1 MSSRLSPNVK
11 CARACGVPCSLRSIL
26 ACICPTSRI
35 RTCSTRMLRSSAAMV
50 TVSLRSSPSLFA
62 LPGGGELALST
73 GAGAQ
78 GGGSRSSDLC
88 GIARRATAR
97 SAACAARSVWPG
109 FIARRA
115 RPGLEFAKP
124 HPVGETQPP
133 ARALRPE
140 GREAA
145 GGLNTPTDR
154 AGRICAGSGCTAM
167 TTGARP
173 IR

>member
-1 MSSRLSPNVK
+1 VLAEVDTGEHLPDELDAYFLDLGVALICCHGDRL
-11 CARACGVPCSLRSIL
+11 
-26 ACICPTSRI
+26 
-35 RTCSTRMLRSSAAMV
+35 
-50 TVSLRSSPSLFA
+50 PSLVRLALFA
-62 LPGGGELALST
+62 FTGWGRTRLST
-73 GAGAQ
+73 GTGAQ
-78 GGGSRSSDLC
+78 GGGPRSSDRC

-140 GREAA
+140 GREA
-145 GGLNTPTDR
+145 DR
-154 AGRICAGSGCTAM
+154 R
-167 TTGARP
+167 RLP
-173 IR
+173 NR